1 MSPKKTKKPKPKPI
15 DLKLTLENFG
25 PLRKAEIDL
34 KPMTIFIGPNN
45 SGKTY
50 VATTL
55 YSLLKA
61 MQIVSVHAT
70 TAALLTVRS
79 ADPLSFSTDPPGRN
93 WFAFYDAII
102 KSLGPDLVA
111 LGKGELDATAFFRHF
126 CVILLS
132 DLQKTTGQVI
142 TWQIKTSFSAET
154 SELSRAGKQHF
165 RLHYE
170 TGLLSLEHTSDR
182 KKTRILGKE
191 KSLDALYTKKLS
203 SLCAKIKALANG
215 KQEAD
220 LGKDEELAILL
231 AGLAQAVQYEFW
243 HDFLEAFGEERR
255 RLHKREFHYLPAPR
269 SALLEVYKPLVSAL
283 FGQMGRAWQKNQE
296 KATMT
301 GVASDLMTFL
311 TNLPMREGPF
321 GEIEAKMSYDLIQ
334 GRIALEVAHPNLP
347 PSFSYEFKGGRIPLY
362 RASSS
367 VSELAPFF
375 LYVRYPLKPGDV
387 LIIDE
392 PEAHLHPGAIRILAK
407 YLVRL
412 VRERVNLIITT
423 HSDYLLEQLNNF
435 ILLGKVGPE
444 RRKEKYQDYEVDDF
458 LKPEEVGAY
467 VFNYDEK
474 EEGYVTQE
482 LVIDE
487 EEGLI
492 EEEFNKVNEALY
504 DELASLRRDVAKQ
517 SKK

>member
-1 MSPKKTKKPKPKPI
+1 MSPKKKKKPTKPKPI

-50 VATTL
+50 AAMMF
-55 YSLLKA
+55 YSLFDS
-61 MQIVSVHAT
+61 MGPNT
-70 TAALLTVRS
+70 TFYFGNQRPDARS
-79 ADPLSFSTDPPGRN
+79 LFVNQRYEQLADPFLPQPYEEIVINHFAEILHPENGDALSMPHELTLEVARAFISETFMDYLINSLMRCFDSELKDLARNGTDTNKLRIQFETPEIQAGFVFTKEEMHVQKLTIDPITISRR
-93 WFAFYDAII
+93 AFLRKLNESREDEMFPFETADDNAAAFI
-102 KSLGPDLVA
+102 SESVA
-111 LGKGELDATAFFRHF
+111 VRIND
-126 CVILLS
+126 ILL
-132 DLQKTTGQVI
+132 
-142 TWQIKTSFSAET
+142 
-154 SELSRAGKQHF
+154 RC
-165 RLHYE
+165 
-170 TGLLSLEHTSDR
+170 
-182 KKTRILGKE
+182 LGI
-191 KSLDALYTKKLS
+191 S
-203 SLCAKIKALANG
+203 C
-215 KQEAD
+215 
-220 LGKDEELAILL
+220 
-231 AGLAQAVQYEFW
+231 
-243 HDFLEAFGEERR
+243 R
-255 RLHKREFHYLPAPR
+255 YLPAPR
-269 SALLEVYKPLVSAL
+269 SAILSHYKAVLGGLIRPQSYSSRLQPEIPGV
-283 FGQMGRAWQKNQE
+283 
-296 KATMT
+296 T
-301 GVASDLMTFL
+301 GITSDLMHVL
-311 TNLPMREGPF
+311 MNLPRRYGCFAEL
-321 GEIEAKMSYDLIQ
+321 ESRVSAEVIL
-334 GRIALEVAHPNLP
+334 GRIASDKHSVELLP
-347 PSFSYEFKGGRIPLY
+347 DFMYESNAPDLPLH

-367 VSELAPFF
+367 VAELAPFF
-375 LYVRYPLKPGDV
+375 LFLRYLIAPGDV

-423 HSDYLLEQLNNF
+423 HSDYLLEQLNHF
-435 ILLGKVGPE
+435 ILLSKVDPK